1 MELIEVKY
9 PTRSHYGSHLTGLK
23 GKKFSPSAH
32 DPPLNRPSTA
42 ARLQDLVGLHS
53 NIAATPVTIYR
64 GQLQGG
70 RRPRPPPGR
79 HPSTQSHSTQP
90 PQILGPENRRNTA
103 QESVTQMEPEIQQA
117 STQSPAAPTPPI
129 QRSVPPSVTTEGPI
143 QPLVTLSP
151 ATRPAHPH
159 STSTRRPSTST
170 QTTPR
175 SGAVREAWS
184 PWNRNIFRR
193 PA

>member
-1 MELIEVKY
+1 M
-9 PTRSHYGSHLTGLK
+9 TGVK
-23 GKKFSPSAH
+23 GKKCPSAH

-42 ARLQDLVGLHS
+42 ARLQDVVDLHS

-79 HPSTQSHSTQP
+79 HPSTPFPSTQP
-90 PQILGPENRRNTA
+90 PQTQGPENQRSTA
-103 QESVTQMEPEIQQA
+103 REFATQAEPEIQQA
-117 STQSPAAPTPPI
+117 STRSPATSMPPI
-129 QRSVPPSVTTEGPI
+129 QSSALPSVTTEDPPE
-143 QPLVTLSP
+143 PLVTWSP
-151 ATRPAHPH
+151 TTRRPAHPH
-159 STSTRRPSTST
+159 STSTRRPSTSR